1 MKAESSTKS
10 VEGRTHYRWVV
21 LALIFVMY
29 TIAFA
34 DRANVG
40 IALPHIKQEFSLSN
54 TEVGLIASLFSFSYA
69 ACQFPAALLVRKFGV
84 RKSVPIMMGLTS
96 LVGAAGGFAQSA
108 ITLQLSRLLLG
119 VTESPLGLAM
129 LSAINSWFPPREKG
143 TAAGVFS
150 ASTKFAPVLVPPLGA
165 LIIAAF
171 GWRYVFYA
179 FAIPGLVAAL
189 LWRALVPDR
198 PSESRHVND
207 AERRHIEAKEPII
220 GQNVKARAASPALD
234 RLIRAKL
241 LPRIETVKGI
251 LTSGTIWGSAICYLL
266 VQSVVGVILFLL
278 PLYLSETKGLSV
290 MNVGLVSAAPFAG
303 AVLGNLLGGLV
314 SDRLLAGRRK
324 PMMMLT
330 FAATACSMYVLSSAP
345 DAVLPLAAILFVTGV
360 LLAVGYS
367 PYSVFAA
374 PMTTP
379 QTFPVAVSVINTMGQ
394 IGTALAPLVTG
405 MVLDKSGWPTV
416 FVGLSVVSV
425 IGLLVLT
432 MVPEPLVDD
441 EPQTA

>member
-1 MKAESSTKS
+1 
-10 VEGRTHYRWVV
+10 
-21 LALIFVMY
+21 
-29 TIAFA
+29 
-34 DRANVG
+34 
-40 IALPHIKQEFSLSN
+40 
-54 TEVGLIASLFSFSYA
+54 
-69 ACQFPAALLVRKFGV
+69 
-84 RKSVPIMMGLTS
+84 
-96 LVGAAGGFAQSA
+96 
-108 ITLQLSRLLLG
+108 
-119 VTESPLGLAM
+119 
-129 LSAINSWFPPREKG
+129 
-143 TAAGVFS
+143 
-150 ASTKFAPVLVPPLGA
+150 
-165 LIIAAF
+165 
-171 GWRYVFYA
+171 
-179 FAIPGLVAAL
+179 
-189 LWRALVPDR
+189 
-198 PSESRHVND
+198 
-207 AERRHIEAKEPII
+207 
-220 GQNVKARAASPALD
+220 
-234 RLIRAKL
+234 
-241 LPRIETVKGI
+241 
-251 LTSGTIWGSAICYLL
+251 
-266 VQSVVGVILFLL
+266 
-278 PLYLSETKGLSV
+278 